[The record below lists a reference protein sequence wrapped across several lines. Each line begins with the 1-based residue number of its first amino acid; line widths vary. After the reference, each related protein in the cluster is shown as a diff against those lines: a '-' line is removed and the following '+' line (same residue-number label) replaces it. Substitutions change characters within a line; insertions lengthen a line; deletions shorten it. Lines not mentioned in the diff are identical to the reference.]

1 MNLFSY
7 FVTFDW
13 LKCSSRI
20 GEWLN
25 VNKYQPKNFLTKNS
39 FLNFYRKNRH
49 DKKALQVF
57 HQSGCIYLTSIVEQR
72 SLLLKLVTFL
82 GGNVCFSLFF
92 FCSDFKFCYSKITIN
107 RNRAK
112 IIVGQSSKSLQILNY
127 PQVTEQWIIGLFD
140 LVFFCCKINRFFEY
154 LDSIISIKCLPF
166 DKYLIENAK
175 NT

>member
-49 DKKALQVF
+49 DKKA
-57 HQSGCIYLTSIVEQR
+57 
-72 SLLLKLVTFL
+72 
-82 GGNVCFSLFF
+82 
-92 FCSDFKFCYSKITIN
+92 
-107 RNRAK
+107 
-112 IIVGQSSKSLQILNY
+112 LQILNY